1 MKRVEFKIPDGYTV
15 PEGTESGGEW
25 QEMAKF
31 RLKKN
36 GQMCLVAI
44 GEHKMPGY
52 DDKQESS
59 PMHEA
64 QEKTSSRYSDAMGG
78 MSPTTGGY

>member
-1 MKRVEFKIPDGYTV
+1 MTKRVEFKIPPGYTV

-25 QEMAKF
+25 KEMATF

-36 GQMCLVAI
+36 GQMCLVEI

-52 DDKQESS
+52 EDKDSS
-59 PMHEA
+59 PMHEM
-64 QEKTSSRYSDAMGG
+64 QEKASSRYGEAMGN
-78 MSPTTGGY
+78 MAPTTGGY